1 MSHYHK
7 LGNSHHVIL
16 LYSHKSNNA
25 SEFIDVFRA
34 RPITSYHVPSQK
46 KDVLIENCSLR
57 YYCRRVNS
65 QKHGQT
71 TQSWPFAS

>member
-25 SEFIDVFRA
+25 SEFLDVFRA
-34 RPITSYHVPSQK
+34 RPITSDHFPSQK
-46 KDVLIENCSLR
+46 KGRAHRKL
-57 YYCRRVNS
+57 
-65 QKHGQT
+65 
-71 TQSWPFAS
+71 FAAILLQEGK